1 MLEVVFFWGVVLLV
15 IALVFLFG
23 AGSGKSDCLGWG
35 IAAFLVGLVMV
46 ASSAMYYGVCRSE
59 GRALSANPDIPEIVR
74 VIQTVEFAI
83 KDEQSYVLVNN
94 GMDSGCEPRL
104 IRTRL
109 EGTSLAPGDLITVK
123 DGKVKVVGH
132 EAEMPEPKAFQA
144 EASGQADT
152 SQ

>member
-1 MLEVVFFWGVVLLV
+1 MLGAAFFAGVVFLV
-15 IALVFLFG
+15 IAAILFFG
-23 AGSGKSDCLGWG
+23 AGAEESGCLGWG
-35 IAAFLVGLVMV
+35 IVALLSGLVFV
-46 ASSAMYYGVCRSE
+46 AVSVAVSASFNAE
-59 GRALSANPDIPEIVR
+59 GRAWSTDPDIPEVVR
-74 VIQTVEFAI
+74 VIQTVEFAT
-83 KDEQSYVLVNN
+83 DDGHLYVVVNN

-132 EAEMPEPKAFQA
+132 EAEMSEPKAFQV